1 VLNPIGGSLVGT
13 TLVAKKKT
21 VRGKPISPKGSAIAV
36 TLRGSPEWK
45 EWVEALARHARLDV
59 AKVIDRALVDFA
71 RKEGFDQEAP
81 ER

>member
-1 VLNPIGGSLVGT
+1 MGVA
-13 TLVAKKKT
+13 LVAKKKT
-21 VRGKPISPKGSAIAV
+21 TKPVVGKTSSIAV

-45 EWVEALARHARLDV
+45 AWVEALARHARLDV

-71 RKEGFDQEAP
+71 AKEGFDQEAP